1 MSKNYLPRKDSE
13 LLGWLQNLQT
23 KIATHAP
30 TLGLTTTQV
39 ADLQLHCK
47 QMIDAIN
54 LVILK
59 HDEYKS
65 AVKAKDIALETE
77 VGAIRLMVAHIKTL
91 PGYTDV
97 IGADLDVVSTKL
109 GFDPNS
115 YKAHISAE
123 IAGGVV
129 RVRFTKRGA
138 EGINLYHR
146 LKGTPDWKFLAR
158 ATKSPFDDHII
169 LAVANQPEHWEYRA
183 FGVVEDTE
191 IGQTS
196 DIVEV
201 IFGG

>member
-1 MSKNYLPRKDSE
+1 MSKSYMPQKDSD
-13 LLGWLQNLQT
+13 LLVWLQNLQT
-23 KIATHAP
+23 KIATHAT
-30 TLGLTTTQV
+30 TLGLTTAQV
-39 ADLQLHCK
+39 TEVQTHCT

-54 LVILK
+54 LVTQK
-59 HDEYKS
+59 RDEYKS
-65 AVKAKDIALETE
+65 AVKARDIALETE

-91 PGYTDV
+91 STYTDV
-97 IGADLDVVSTKL
+97 IGTDLDVVSTKL

-115 YKAHISAE
+115 YKASISAE

-129 RVRFTKRGA
+129 RVKFVKRGA

-146 LKGTPDWKFLAR
+146 LKGTPDWRFLAR
-158 ATKSPFDDHII
+158 ATKSPFDDHIA

-183 FGVVEDTE
+183 FGVIDDAE